1 MTTGMELLIKSGP
14 TIEDAKKEGAIM
26 EWLSAGYK
34 RFELHDKS
42 LNKLADFGLQKL
54 FRDDTGKRYYITV
67 YAYDRSR
74 YPGYPWED
82 ALPEPYGFM
91 PTAQFNLT
99 LGEHRVFFNVEMNGK
114 IDIAEMEVWFELLW
128 EMFGKPYY
136 SKDE

>member
-26 EWLSAGYK
+26 DWLSAGYK
-34 RFELHDKS
+34 RFELRKPLTKS
-42 LNKLADFGLQKL
+42 ADFGLQKL

-67 YAYDRSR
+67 YVYDRTR
-74 YPGYPWED
+74 YPGYPWQD
-82 ALPEPYGFM
+82 AFPEPYGFM
-91 PTAQFNLT
+91 PTAQFNLV
-99 LGEHRVFFNVEMNGK
+99 EHEAFFNVEMNGK

-128 EMFGKPYY
+128 ERFGNPYY